1 MTDRLTNQPTDG
13 HESSPI
19 VDQIH
24 SVSIAHLDRTRISKP
39 SVVLVIKVRVMHE
52 GSPLHVGESEAKIIS
67 QRGIEGFFTRAFYS
81 FFKYQIL

>member
-24 SVSIAHLDRTRISKP
+24 SVSIAHLDRTKISKP
-39 SVVLVIKVRVMHE
+39 PVVLVINKGRVLHE
-52 GSPLHVGESEAKIIS
+52 GSPLHVGESEAKIIC
-67 QRGIEGFFTRAFYS
+67 QREIFHQS
-81 FFKYQIL
+81 ILLLNFKYHIL